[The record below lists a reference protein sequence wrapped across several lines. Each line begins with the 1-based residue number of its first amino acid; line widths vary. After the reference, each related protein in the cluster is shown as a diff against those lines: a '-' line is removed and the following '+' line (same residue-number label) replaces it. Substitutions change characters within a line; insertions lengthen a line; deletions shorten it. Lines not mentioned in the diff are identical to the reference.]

1 MKINTKIPNYLK
13 LPHLG
18 HQWKFLKNKEQTTC
32 TNSSMEQSC
41 KPINSSLIQN
51 SNICPI
57 RTQYEVTPQNIK
69 RRLIKSQSIDV
80 NQQLDQI
87 DSVKESNSGQ
97 IKKIAQHLIQQFNSN
112 MKATEKYQN
121 PLILQKHLSLNNE
134 SVIAIQK
141 PYFEKSKSL
150 YQLQNETKQNSTHQE
165 TNEINSFTQFL
176 QLIQIKGKEKGKKRK
191 CQINFFKKSQSMDN
205 VDVVENQKTIT
216 KLLLQSKIRIKPK
229 FSPTINIQDLL
240 QQN

>member
-18 HQWKFLKNKEQTTC
+18 HQWKFLKNKEQSTY

-41 KPINSSLIQN
+41 KHNNSSLISN
-51 SNICPI
+51 SNICPN
-57 RTQYEVTPQNIK
+57 RTQYEETPQNKK
-69 RRLIKSQSIDV
+69 RRLFKSQSIDV

-97 IKKIAQHLIQQFNSN
+97 IKKIAQNLIQQFNSN
-112 MKATEKYQN
+112 LKATEKYQN
-121 PLILQKHLSLNNE
+121 PLNLQKRLSLNYE
-134 SVIAIQK
+134 QGQTIQK
-141 PYFEKSKSL
+141 PLVEKSQSL

-176 QLIQIKGKEKGKKRK
+176 HLIQIKGKEKGKKRK
-191 CQINFFKKSQSMDN
+191 CQINFFKKSQSMESI
-205 VDVVENQKTIT
+205 DVVEQQKKLT
-216 KLLLQSKIRIKPK
+216 KLLQSKFRIKPK